1 MLRAISNEQQAKN
14 PQPVTRN
21 PQPATHFSDF
31 QKLGVEVSIE
41 TPWDDIWI
49 VPEYTKKA
57 RLEFT
62 PKDIAMLK
70 EVREIFG
77 GKVVEVRSLPGPS
90 KRKEPGKTKI
100 PFRRPVK

>member
-1 MLRAISNEQQAKN
+1 
-14 PQPVTRN
+14 
-21 PQPATHFSDF
+21 
-31 QKLGVEVSIE
+31 VEVSIE

-70 EVREIFG
+70 EVLEIFG
-77 GKVVEVRSLPGPS
+77 GKVVEVKVLPDLDVP
-90 KRKEPGKTKI
+90 KKPGKIKI
-100 PFRRPVK
+100 PDTIKQNALPFRIRPPQR